1 MMKQPNV
8 TCATASRLCLA
19 AAAVFLVASTSALP
33 QPQDGAT
40 YRLPLFR
47 HVETGAKAPQ
57 IAPTET
63 VRLLADG
70 DFPPFSF
77 ATGTGT
83 AAGLAVDL
91 ALAAC
96 AEIKLRCEVVMR
108 PYGELAGALARRDG
122 DVIIA
127 GPRPDPGLF
136 KEVLA
141 TRPYF
146 RSLGR
151 FAVPGSS
158 ALAAGDVRT
167 LGGKRI
173 GMVKGTAHAA
183 WLEEYYSRS
192 TLMAFDSE
200 AEAQEALR
208 TGSVDALFGDSLRLI
223 YWIAGSASRG
233 CCRLL
238 SGAYVDRGYFSR
250 SMVFLVR
257 KDREDIRD
265 ALDHGLDRLQG
276 NGTTEKIFNTYV
288 PLNPW

>member
-1 MMKQPNV
+1 MAILPVV
-8 TCATASRLCLA
+8 TVPAPA
-19 AAAVFLVASTSALP
+19 
-33 QPQDGAT
+33 QDAGA
-40 YRLPLFR
+40 YKLPLFR
-47 HVETGAKAPQ
+47 HVETGTKA
-57 IAPTET
+57 APVAPNET

-77 ATGTGT
+77 TTGSGS

-96 AEIKLRCEVVMR
+96 TEVKLRCAVVLR
-108 PYGELAGALARRDG
+108 PYGELADALAQGQG
-122 DVIIA
+122 DVVVA
-127 GPRPDPGLF
+127 GPRPDARVLT
-136 KEVLA
+136 EALA
-141 TRPYF
+141 TRPWF

-151 FAVPGSS
+151 FAVPTAS
-158 ALAAGDVRT
+158 AFAAGDVRS

-183 WLEEYYSRS
+183 WLEKYYSRS
-192 TLMAFDSE
+192 TLMAFASE

-208 TGSVDALFGDSLRLI
+208 TGKVDALFGDGLRLI

-233 CCRLL
+233 CCKLL
-238 SGAYVDRGYFSR
+238 PGAYVDRDYFSR
-250 SMVFLVR
+250 SMVLLVR
-257 KDREDIRD
+257 SDRDDLRA

>member
-1 MMKQPNV
+1 MMKQPYV
-8 TCATASRLCLA
+8 TCATASRLCFA
-19 AAAVFLVASTSALP
+19 AVAVFLVASTSALA
-33 QPQDGAT
+33 QPQDGGT

-57 IAPTET
+57 FAPTET

-77 ATGTGT
+77 ATGTGS

-108 PYGELAGALARRDG
+108 PFGELAGALARRDG
-122 DVIIA
+122 DVIVA
-127 GPRPDPGLF
+127 GPRPDPGLY
-136 KEVLA
+136 KEALA

-146 RSLGR
+146 RSLAR
-151 FAVPGSS
+151 FAVAAASPLS
-158 ALAAGDVRT
+158 AGDARN

-183 WLEEYYSRS
+183 WLEKYYSRS
-192 TLMAFDSE
+192 TLTSFDSE

-233 CCRLL
+233 CCKLL
-238 SGAYVDRGYFSR
+238 AGAYIDRDYFSR
-250 SMVFLVR
+250 GMVFLVR
-257 KDREDIRD
+257 QDRDDIRA

>member
-1 MMKQPNV
+1 MKQPNV
-8 TCATASRLCLA
+8 TYASILRLWLA
-19 AAAVFLVASTSALP
+19 AAAISLVAPTAALP
-33 QPQDGAT
+33 QAQSAGA

-57 IAPTET
+57 IATNET

-77 ATGTGT
+77 ATSSGT

-96 AEIKLRCEVVMR
+96 AEDKLRCEVVMR
-108 PYGELAGALARRDG
+108 PYGELAAALAQGQG
-122 DVIIA
+122 DVIVA
-127 GPRPDPGLF
+127 GPRPDAGLL
-136 KEVLA
+136 KEALA

-146 RSLGR
+146 RGLGR
-151 FAVPGSS
+151 FAV
-158 ALAAGDVRT
+158 AAASPLVAADVRS

-173 GMVKGTAHAA
+173 GMVKGSAHAA
-183 WLEEYYSRS
+183 WLEKYYSRS

-208 TGSVDALFGDSLRLI
+208 TGNVDALFGDSLRLI

-233 CCRLL
+233 CCKLL
-238 SGAYVDRGYFSR
+238 PGAYVDRDYFSH
-250 SMVFLVR
+250 SLVFLVR
-257 KDREDIRD
+257 KDRDDIRA

-276 NGTTEKIFNTYV
+276 NGMTEKIFNTYV